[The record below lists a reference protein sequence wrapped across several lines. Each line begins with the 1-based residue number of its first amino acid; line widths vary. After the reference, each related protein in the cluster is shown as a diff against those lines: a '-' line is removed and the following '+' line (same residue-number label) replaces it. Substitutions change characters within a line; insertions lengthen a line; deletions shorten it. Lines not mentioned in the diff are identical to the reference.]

1 MWTQEGGIVSDVKI
15 EKVEPAD
22 EESLEEWSRVTE
34 EPDLEGVSAVRI
46 SDGDWPWQVHVSVM
60 EFIRTEPLE
69 SELGAA
75 VSAALAAVPGVREA
89 AHEDRE
95 TWIIKGDADGSS
107 LVRAASAAVDRFSSQ
122 TRKAF
127 DELDSGE

>member
-1 MWTQEGGIVSDVKI
+1 MSDIKI
-15 EKVEPAD
+15 EKIQPAD
-22 EESLEEWSRVTE
+22 EENLEEWSRVTE
-34 EPDLEGVSAVRI
+34 QPELEGVSAVRS
-46 SDGDWPWQVHVSVM
+46 SDSDWPWQVHVWVM

-69 SELGAA
+69 SELGEA

-95 TWIIKGDADGSS
+95 TWIIKGDTDGPS
-107 LVRAASAAVDRFSSQ
+107 LVRAASAVVDRFSPQ
-122 TRKAF
+122 TRKAL